1 MKLEDAC
8 FLEESYNK
16 PRQHIKKQ
24 RHYFA
29 NQSPH
34 SQSYGFSSSHVWMW
48 ELDHKEGWAPKN
60 WCFWTVVLEKTLES
74 PLDSKEIKPVN
85 TAGNQSWILI
95 GRTDDKAETPI
106 LWPSDAKSWL
116 IWKDPDAGKNWRQ
129 EERGWQRTRWLD
141 GITNSME
148 MSLSKLQEMAKDREA
163 WPAVVRGVAKSQ
175 TRLRDWMTTIHGA
188 EVFKGPGSEVSLG
201 STGGKPTGSSCMT
214 TLISWQWLHCQL
226 ISVLRRI
233 QRFALSSPRKAL
245 GIR

>member
-1 MKLEDAC
+1 M
-8 FLEESYNK
+8 
-16 PRQHIKKQ
+16 
-24 RHYFA
+24 
-29 NQSPH
+29 
-34 SQSYGFSSSHVWMW
+34 G
-48 ELDHKEGWAPKN
+48 ELDHKESWVQKN
-60 WCFWTVVLEKTLES
+60 WCFWTVVLERTLEN
-74 PLDSKEIKPVN
+74 PLDCKEIKPVN
-85 TAGNQSWILI
+85 PKGNQSWIFI
-95 GRTDDKAETPI
+95 GRTDAEAEAPV
-106 LWPSDAKSWL
+106 LWPSDMKNWL

-148 MSLSKLQEMAKDREA
+148 MSLSKLQEMVKDREA